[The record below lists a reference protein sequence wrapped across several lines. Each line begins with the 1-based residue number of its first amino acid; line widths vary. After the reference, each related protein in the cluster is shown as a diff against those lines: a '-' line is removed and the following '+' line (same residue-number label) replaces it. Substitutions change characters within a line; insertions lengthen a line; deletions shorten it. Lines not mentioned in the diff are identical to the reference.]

1 MAEPEIDTLAPKITV
16 RCMTLL
22 QTRVDDQTARR
33 FERAAKERGCSP
45 YSYLQE
51 LVKVAAAQPEPPGW
65 EGHRQRLASLKRK
78 PLPYNTVAHDREAA
92 GER

>member
-1 MAEPEIDTLAPKITV
+1 
-16 RCMTLL
+16 MTLL

-51 LVKVAAAQPEPPGW
+51 LVKDAAAKPEPPGW
-65 EGHRQRLASLKRK
+65 EGHRQRLAALKSK
-78 PLPYNTVAHDREAA
+78 PLSYNTVAHDREAA